1 MTHSPLLI
9 LESSTLQLPD
19 QICNSLYCQP
29 YNSYNVSSENL
40 VLDQLI
46 IPKLIFFFIL
56 ITYLFDIVLIAALAE
71 RSPIIIQYSSNP
83 SRRKDLDVRPYDR
96 STVQSASF
104 KMRGQLY
111 RGHVNAMALFGSPV
125 VSALGFEWDDP
136 GSSPGCGKALETC
149 GKKKCELRF

>member
-1 MTHSPLLI
+1 M
-9 LESSTLQLPD
+9 
-19 QICNSLYCQP
+19 
-29 YNSYNVSSENL
+29 
-40 VLDQLI
+40 DQLI

-104 KMRGQLY
+104 KTRGQLY
-111 RGHVNAMALFGSPV
+111 RGHVNAMALFGSPL

-149 GKKKCELRF
+149 GKKKMRAPLLGLAKSICYCKEKFCLGLSWELKG

>member
-1 MTHSPLLI
+1 M
-9 LESSTLQLPD
+9 
-19 QICNSLYCQP
+19 
-29 YNSYNVSSENL
+29 
-40 VLDQLI
+40 DQLI

-96 STVQSASF
+96 STVQSVSF
-104 KMRGQLY
+104 KTRGQLY
-111 RGHVNAMALFGSPV
+111 RGHVNAMALFGSPL

-149 GKKKCELRF
+149 GKKKMRAPLLGLAKSICYCKEKFCLGLSWELKG